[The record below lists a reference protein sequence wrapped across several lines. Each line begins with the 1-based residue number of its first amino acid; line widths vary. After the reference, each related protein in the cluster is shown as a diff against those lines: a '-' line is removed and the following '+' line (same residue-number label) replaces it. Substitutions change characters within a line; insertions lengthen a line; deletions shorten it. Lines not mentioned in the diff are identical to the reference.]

1 MCNRNGQVRESV
13 FITKL
18 KFDMMP
24 STKILQEYNVAGT
37 NYSLLASCNLVDILL
52 HVMLSRC
59 LLVLLNYEENK
70 ILFCI
75 RIINLDLGC
84 LTWKGS

>member
-1 MCNRNGQVRESV
+1 MTS
-13 FITKL
+13 
-18 KFDMMP
+18 
-24 STKILQEYNVAGT
+24 STKVLQEYNVAGT
-37 NYSLLASCNLVDILL
+37 NYSLLALCNLVDILL

-59 LLVLLNYEENK
+59 LFVPLNYVENK

-84 LTWKGS
+84 LTWKVPEKPALDLASSSNE